1 MTDESFVALKPG
13 DTIMIMCDQA
23 TYHKRAVQDPVLK
36 MSKDVQVLALHVIEL
51 GGQPV
56 NTIFSIMSDKLQKEF
71 DPYIA
76 GEKFKR
82 YRFTITRGTGSW
94 ESPRIAAAV
103 PV

>member
-1 MTDESFVALKPG
+1 MADESFVKLNPG
-13 DTIMIMCDQA
+13 DTIMIRVDQA
-23 TYHKRAVQDPVLK
+23 TYHTRAVQDPVLK
-36 MSKDVQVLALHVIEL
+36 MSKDVKVLALHVIEL
-51 GGQPV
+51 AGQPA

-76 GEKFKR
+76 GEKFLR
-82 YRFTITRGTGSW
+82 YRFTITRGSGTW